1 MNYIKKYCHVN
12 FDNSWK
18 CITVKGIT
26 TGLDFKLKY
35 LLYIS
40 PIKKYKGLSKG
51 WAKIRRERDAKIV
64 KQPTTN
70 YELPTTNYE
79 LPTTNYELPTT
90 NYELYLSMREQTI
103 HTMKRHVA

>member
-1 MNYIKKYCHVN
+1 MPRDAVSRAANVGTWLRKLGHVSSCCGYY
-12 FDNSWK
+12 DS
-18 CITVKGIT
+18 
-26 TGLDFKLKY
+26 
-35 LLYIS
+35 S
-40 PIKKYKGLSKG
+40 RLSKG

-79 LPTTNYELPTT
+79 L
-90 NYELYLSMREQTI
+90 YLSMREQTI